1 MAAPKG
7 NKFAVGNN
15 GGRPALY
22 STPAEL
28 QDQIDDYFDQEDTKF
43 TVCGLALFLGFTS
56 RQSLLD
62 YQNKDEFTDIIKKAR
77 LRIECGYEEL
87 LQKPGC
93 TGIIFALKNMGWV
106 DKVETDLNIKEIPKL
121 PDIYIV
127 HDKAECK

>member
-7 NKFAVGNN
+7 NKFAVGNK

-106 DKVETDLNIKEIPKL
+106 DKIETDLSIKEIPKL
-121 PDIYIV
+121 PDIII
-127 HDKAECK
+127 K

>member
-106 DKVETDLNIKEIPKL
+106 DKVETDLSIKEIPKL
-121 PDIYIV
+121 PDIIIR
-127 HDKAECK
+127 

>member
-1 MAAPKG
+1 VAAPKG

-106 DKVETDLNIKEIPKL
+106 DKVETDLSIKEIPKL